1 MGSSTPRTLA
11 FVALGLLLLTSSC
24 ATLFSM
30 EPYKGAETLVFK

>member
-11 FVALGLLLLTSSC
+11 FVALAVLLLTASC

-30 EPYKGAETLVFK
+30 TPYNGAETLEFK